1 MLAIKN
7 NIMSENAQRMVAVN
21 YDALSKSV
29 EKLSSGLRINSAAD
43 DAAGLAVRELIRAD
57 IAVLRQGAR
66 NAQDAISL
74 LQTGEAALQ
83 VVDNLLVRM
92 KELAEQA
99 ATESYSDTQRSM
111 MNTEFTQMKDEVD
124 RIAESTNFNGT
135 NLLNSA
141 SDTLRIQVGTGN
153 TANDRITVNLVDTST
168 GARGLDIAAVGIS
181 TVNAAASAVAS
192 LDSAISAKDSAR
204 AAFGSKINRLDA
216 TIGILNVQAENLMA
230 AESRISDVD
239 VAQEMSALTRNQVM
253 AQAGV
258 AMLAQANSMP
268 QLALQLLRG

>member
-7 NIMSENAQRMVAVN
+7 NIMSENAQRMVAGN
-21 YDALSKSV
+21 YAALSKSV
-29 EKLSSGLRINSAAD
+29 QRLSSGLRINSAAD
-43 DAAGLAVRELIRAD
+43 DAAGLAVRELIRSD

-66 NAQDAISL
+66 NAQDAISM

-99 ATESYSDTQRSM
+99 ATDSYSGTQRTM
-111 MNTEFTQMKDEVD
+111 MNSEFQEMASEID
-124 RIAESTNFNGT
+124 RIAASTNFNGT
-135 NLLNSA
+135 TLLNSA
-141 SDTLRIQVGTGN
+141 TGTLTIHVGVGN
-153 TANDRITVNLVDTST
+153 TSNDKVNISLTDVST
-168 GARGLDIAAVGIS
+168 AGLSIDSLAIS
-181 TVNAAASAVAS
+181 TSATAAAALTV
-192 LDSAISAKDSAR
+192 LDAAIEAKDASR

-216 TIGILNVQAENLMA
+216 TISILNVQAENLMA

-239 VAQEMSALTRNQVM
+239 VAKEMSSLTRNQVM

-258 AMLAQANSMP
+258 AMLAQANAMP
-268 QLALQLLRG
+268 QLALSLLRG